1 MLSHSTSS
9 ASLSLT
15 DWSVDPTVLA
25 GLGALCLLYAMAWR
39 RGLLS
44 SGDDVSPWF
53 GSSRVRPWLFA
64 LGVLTGLLALQSPI
78 DTGGDHYL
86 LAIHMVQHL
95 LLMMVAPPL
104 VLLGIVGMRSPAV
117 RVAPRVRALLTW
129 ITRPWQATL
138 LFNVVLLVWHIPQ
151 LYNTTLTNDG
161 LHIVEHLTFIAVGVV
176 FWWPIVDPVRGPDT
190 RLVGPFNK
198 IAMLVLAGV
207 PPTILG
213 FIFALASS
221 VFYSFYATAPR
232 LWGISPSAD
241 QQLAGVI
248 MFGVGNLVYFVA
260 ISVIFL
266 RLFENPQHDEEAAA
280 ANQDV

>member
-1 MLSHSTSS
+1 MSS

-25 GLGALCLLYAMAWR
+25 GLAALCVLYAVACR
-39 RGLLS
+39 RGLLGA
-44 SGDDVSPWF
+44 GDEVSPWF
-53 GSSRVRPWLFA
+53 GSPRVRPWVFA
-64 LGVLTGLLALQSPI
+64 VGVLTGLLALQSPI
-78 DTGGDHYL
+78 DTGGDRYL
-86 LAIHMVQHL
+86 LSIHMVQHL

-104 VLLGIVGMRSPAV
+104 VLLGVVGMRPPAAE
-117 RVAPRVRALLTW
+117 VAPRLRALWTW

-138 LFNVVLLVWHIPQ
+138 LFNAVLLVWHIPQ

-176 FWWPIVDPVRGPDT
+176 FWWPIIDPVRGPNT
-190 RLVGPFNK
+190 RVVGSFHK
-198 IAMLVLAGV
+198 IAMLVIAGV

-221 VFYSFYATAPR
+221 VFYSFYAAAPR

-266 RLFENPQHDEEAAA
+266 RLFESPQRDEEAAEA
-280 ANQDV
+280 G